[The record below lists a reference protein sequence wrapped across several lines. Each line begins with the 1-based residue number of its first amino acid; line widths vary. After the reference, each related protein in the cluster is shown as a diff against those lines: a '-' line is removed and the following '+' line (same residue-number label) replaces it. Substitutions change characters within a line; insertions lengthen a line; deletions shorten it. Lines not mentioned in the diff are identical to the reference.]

1 MLTKPTSAPKSNK
14 TLASESPK
22 VASIV
27 TEYVVLSGVIS
38 IVSVMALKWALLKPI
53 PAIIALFLS
62 DQASNVSVYEF
73 PLIISTFWLTLTLD
87 ASPAS
92 KTFSE

>member
-22 VASIV
+22 VASID

-38 IVSVMALKWALLKPI
+38 IVSVMALKGALLKPM

-62 DQASNVSVYEF
+62 DHASNVSVYEF
-73 PLIISTFWLTLTLD
+73 PLIISIF
-87 ASPAS
+87 
-92 KTFSE
+92 

>member
-1 MLTKPTSAPKSNK
+1 MLTKPNSAPKSNK

-22 VASIV
+22 FASSV
-27 TEYVVLSGVIS
+27 TEYVVLSGVIL
-38 IVSVMALKWALLKPI
+38 IVSVMASKGALLKPM

-73 PLIISTFWLTLTLD
+73 PFIISVFWLTLTLY
-87 ASPAS
+87 AKPAS